1 MKADYSRKLIGG
13 AKELTAALGTKETL
27 LHKEVET
34 SHEQP
39 NIPDVNRP
47 HAAATCALS
56 RVGRSRLGPPALPGP
71 AHPLREPCTEAA
83 YVGKG
88 SGRLRVRTNNTPPR
102 TWENITPLS

>member
-39 NIPDVNRP
+39 NIPDEQ
-47 HAAATCALS
+47 TT
-56 RVGRSRLGPPALPGP
+56 RSSYLCS
-71 AHPLREPCTEAA
+71 EQS
-83 YVGKG
+83 GK
-88 SGRLRVRTNNTPPR
+88 V
-102 TWENITPLS
+102 